1 MTSLV
6 GELVRKIVL
15 QIFFTWMGKL
25 RPQREVACPDL
36 HTTVKVELR
45 IFPSLQGPEINSD
58 ISMPT
63 VGVLDLYYPLSMP
76 ELTFSFLEWKTEV
89 SHAPSS
95 QTLYSVHRHLK
106 ERIMAKQLHVCDVLP
121 ASVF

>member
-1 MTSLV
+1 
-6 GELVRKIVL
+6 
-15 QIFFTWMGKL
+15 
-25 RPQREVACPDL
+25 
-36 HTTVKVELR
+36 
-45 IFPSLQGPEINSD
+45 
-58 ISMPT
+58 MPT

-95 QTLYSVHRHLK
+95 QTLYSVHRHLNEK
-106 ERIMAKQLHVCDVLP
+106 TTAKRLHVCDVLP